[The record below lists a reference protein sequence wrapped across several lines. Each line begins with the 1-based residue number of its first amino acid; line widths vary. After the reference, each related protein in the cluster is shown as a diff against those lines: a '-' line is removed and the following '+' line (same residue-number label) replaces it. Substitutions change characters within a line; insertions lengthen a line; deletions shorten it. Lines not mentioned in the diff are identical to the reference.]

1 MQRAR
6 RRCMQRARD
15 EERGVRRGG
24 VSAARRTAVGACV
37 AGALANLAKIWR
49 DLCLMCGVEKHFDAT
64 QEVLRR

>member
-24 VSAARRTAVGACV
+24 VSAARRTVGACV
-37 AGALANLAKIWR
+37 GGLANLAKIWR